1 MAQLG
6 RERDEA
12 AFAATQALNQF
23 EEIRGPERKTRP
35 HSRVTG
41 QGKQDEELKK

>member
-1 MAQLG
+1 MRWLLLQ
-6 RERDEA
+6 RI
-12 AFAATQALNQF
+12 ALNQF

-41 QGKQDEELKK
+41 QGKQDEELKE